1 VQNGSRRYWST
12 LGIAF
17 FLSFSIWAPLFC
29 VPPMENILKQEFSI
43 SNTQASL
50 LFTIPIV
57 MLVVMAIPSGL
68 LADKIGVKKSICF
81 GLVAVAIGAM
91 GRGIATNYLTL
102 LAFSLIYGLGF
113 GWVFTNL
120 PKLVSPATP
129 AGRAGIT
136 AGIYFSGALFGD
148 ALALAITL
156 PLIYHLTHTY
166 QGVFLWWSIPAF
178 FAAVL
183 CWVIIKEQPVIK
195 SPGRNVMLLGKVLKN
210 KGLWLVGI
218 LLFFHNFY
226 FYTFANWGPQLMMQK
241 GANPNQAS
249 LTTSLLLWVAVPTVF
264 LMPQLAFRLGLKK
277 PLLWVPGIALALFA
291 WAAIYTNLTLSWLI
305 MILIGIVNITRF
317 ITILAL
323 PTEMV
328 PAENIG
334 AASGLIFCLGYLGA
348 TVGPI
353 ISGHILDL
361 TGNLKLSLYSL
372 VALSLIAAGIAL
384 FLPETSS
391 KVKKY

>member
-1 VQNGSRRYWST
+1 
-12 LGIAF
+12 
-17 FLSFSIWAPLFC
+17 
-29 VPPMENILKQEFSI
+29 
-43 SNTQASL
+43 
-50 LFTIPIV
+50 
-57 MLVVMAIPSGL
+57 
-68 LADKIGVKKSICF
+68 
-81 GLVAVAIGAM
+81 
-91 GRGIATNYLTL
+91 
-102 LAFSLIYGLGF
+102 
-113 GWVFTNL
+113 
-120 PKLVSPATP
+120 LVSSATRT
-129 AGRAGIT
+129 GRAGIT

-156 PLIYHLTHTY
+156 PVIYHLTRTY
-166 QGVFLWWSIPAF
+166 QEVFFLWSIPAF
-178 FAAVL
+178 LAAVL
-183 CWVIIKEQPVIK
+183 CWVMIKEQPAIQSSSSSVT
-195 SPGRNVMLLGKVLKN
+195 LLGKVLKN

-226 FYTFANWGPQLMMQK
+226 FYTWANWGPQLMMQK
-241 GANPNQAS
+241 GANPDQAS

-264 LMPQLAFRLGLKK
+264 LMPKLAFRVGLKK
-277 PLLWVPGIALALFA
+277 PFLWVPGIALAFFA
-291 WAAIYTNLTLSWLI
+291 WAAIYANLTISWLI
-305 MILIGIVNITRF
+305 MILIGVVNITRF

-361 TGNLKLSLYSL
+361 TGSLKLSLYSL

-384 FLPETSS
+384 FVPETSPNDKS
-391 KVKKY
+391 Y

>member
-1 VQNGSRRYWST
+1 MQNGSRRYWST

-50 LFTIPIV
+50 LFTIPIL
-57 MLVVMAIPSGL
+57 MLVVTAIPSGL
-68 LADKIGVKKSICF
+68 LADKIGAKKSICF
-81 GLVAVAIGAM
+81 GAVVVAIGTM
-91 GRGIATNYLTL
+91 GRGIANNYLTL
-102 LAFSLIYGLGF
+102 LVFSLIYGLGF

-120 PKLVSPATP
+120 PKLVSSATRT
-129 AGRAGIT
+129 GRAGIT

-156 PLIYHLTHTY
+156 PLIYHLTRTY
-166 QGVFLWWSIPAF
+166 QEVFFLWSIPAF
-178 FAAVL
+178 LAAVL
-183 CWVIIKEQPVIK
+183 CWVMIKEQPAIQSSSSSVT
-195 SPGRNVMLLGKVLKN
+195 LLGKVLKN

-226 FYTFANWGPQLMMQK
+226 FYTWANWGPQLMMQK
-241 GANPNQAS
+241 GANPDQAS

-264 LMPQLAFRLGLKK
+264 LMPKLAFRVGLKK
-277 PLLWVPGIALALFA
+277 PFLWVPGIALAFFA
-291 WAAIYTNLTLSWLI
+291 WAAIYANLTISWLI
-305 MILIGIVNITRF
+305 MILIGVVNITRF

-361 TGNLKLSLYSL
+361 TGSLKLSLYSL

-384 FLPETSS
+384 FVPETSPNDKS
-391 KVKKY
+391 Y